1 MMTEKSWDTLYE
13 KYPDLFVNKDKT
25 PMQSPM
31 SFGIE
36 VNCGWYDIIS
46 SVCYQI
52 TNREKNIKSN
62 LEYCGKNNLDPPELE
77 AHYMPVTFDQV
88 KEKYGGLRIYF
99 SGGDDYVDGLISMA
113 EEMSYKICERCGCPG
128 SPNKQGWIMT
138 LCDKC
143 REDLVRG

>member
-1 MMTEKSWDTLYE
+1 MTEKSWDTLYE
-13 KYPDLFVNKDKT
+13 KYPDLFINKDKT
-25 PMQSPM
+25 PMQSCM

-36 VNCGWYDIIS
+36 CNIGWYDIMS

-52 TNREKNIKSN
+52 TQREKNIKNN
-62 LEYCGKNNLDPPELE
+62 LEYCKKNNINPPALE
-77 AHYMPVTFDQV
+77 TCYMPVTFDQV

-128 SPNKQGWIMT
+128 SSNKQGWIMT

-143 REDLVRG
+143 REDLVKG

>member
-1 MMTEKSWDTLYE
+1 MTEKSWDTLYE
-13 KYPDLFVNKDKT
+13 KYPDLFINIYK
-25 PMQSPM
+25 SPKESCM
-31 SFGIE
+31 AWLIE
-36 VNCGWYDIIS
+36 CNIGWYDIIS

-52 TNREKNIKSN
+52 TQREKNIENN
-62 LEYCGKNNLDPPELE
+62 LKYCEKNNINPE
-77 AHYMPVTFDQV
+77 ASDACYMPVTFDQV

>member
-13 KYPDLFVNKDKT
+13 KYPDLFSNIDNKHSC
-25 PMQSPM
+25 MA
-31 SFGIE
+31 FGIE
-36 VNCGWYDIIS
+36 CNIGWYDIIS
-46 SVCYQI
+46 SVCYRIKQY
-52 TNREKNIKSN
+52 EKNKQSD
-62 LEYCGKNNLDPPELE
+62 Y
-77 AHYMPVTFDQV
+77 YPVTFDQI
-88 KEKYGGLRIYF
+88 KEKWGGLRIYH
-99 SGGDDYVDGLISMA
+99 SGGDDYVDGIIIMA

>member
-1 MMTEKSWDTLYE
+1 MMTEKSWDELYE
-13 KYPDLFVNKDKT
+13 KYPDLFINKDKT
-25 PMQSPM
+25 PMQSCM

-36 VNCGWYDIIS
+36 CNIGWYDIIS

-52 TNREKNIKSN
+52 KQHEKNIAERIAARNKYERENDKSD
-62 LEYCGKNNLDPPELE
+62 LEYIAVK
-77 AHYMPVTFDQV
+77 FDQI
-88 KEKYGGLRIYF
+88 KEKYGGLRIYH
-99 SGGDDYVDGLISMA
+99 SGGDDYVDGLISLA

-143 REDLVRG
+143 RGDLVRG